1 MRELTFPPGGV
12 AGQSNQF
19 VGQEPLLDTMATTGT
34 LLQVAVLAGDQAHPA
49 AEVSHARLT
58 LLLFCPLGLGLQLWP
73 VPKAV
78 L

>member
-1 MRELTFPPGGV
+1 MRELTFPPGHV

-34 LLQVAVLAGDQAHPA
+34 LLQVAVLVGHLAHPE
-49 AEVSHARLT
+49 AEVSHAHLT
-58 LLLFCPLGLGLQLWP
+58 LMLSCRLGLGLQLWP